1 MYADYTRT
9 PILDDS
15 PYVNPENGTRYPA
28 SYPKDQIRGLRPVTL
43 TEKPTDP
50 DKVVTGFIINEQYV
64 QVWQTRDKTADDIAA
79 EKEALKAYLANYRY
93 EAETGGLNGIQTDR
107 ETRANL
113 VSARTLAKEDANYT
127 VKWKA
132 ANGAFVTL
140 NAAQIIATADAVAA
154 FVAKCFASEESV
166 ATAIDAGTHTTEA
179 EVKTAFDTAMQA

>member
-1 MYADYTRT
+1 MARYGLVKDNEVVKIADFDTAPVSKVRDGKPMWRPIQTVTADYDPLVKTHT
-9 PILDDS
+9 
-15 PYVNPENGTRYPA
+15 VNREIQNHKIVDTWIVSDLPA
-28 SYPKDQIRGLRPVTL
+28 ETVK
-43 TEKPTDP
+43 
-50 DKVVTGFIINEQYV
+50 IN
-64 QVWQTRDKTADDIAA
+64 
-79 EKEALKAYLANYRY
+79 LKQYLANYRY
-93 EAETGGLNGIQTDR
+93 SIETGGLNGIQTDR

-166 ATAIDAGTHTTEA
+166 ATAIDAGTHVTQA
-179 EVKTAFDTAMQA
+179 EVAAAFDTAMED

>member
-1 MYADYTRT
+1 MAEQQYKQ
-9 PILDDS
+9 
-15 PYVNPENGTRYPA
+15 VNGERVPLSA
-28 SYPKDQIRGLRPVTL
+28 S
-43 TEKPTDP
+43 
-50 DKVVTGFIINEQYV
+50 EQQEY
-64 QVWQTRDKTADDIAA
+64 
-79 EKEALKAYLANYRY
+79 EARISEYNSSLPSRLKQYLANYRY
-93 EAETGGLNGIQTDR
+93 SIETGGLNGIQTDR

-113 VSARTLAKEDANYT
+113 VSARTLAKEDDNYT

-179 EVKTAFDTAMQA
+179 EVKTAFDTEMQS